1 MAVNAPATSN
11 EPVEAVVERLNDP
24 TVAASLVT
32 LLDNAEL
39 LSTLVLGLGGMLERG
54 DTIIDSVADGVN
66 ELKAASVA
74 DGIEH
79 LPTPAELAALTAA
92 LARAT
97 PVITEVL
104 DSSMV
109 SSDTVQLLSVISA
122 SAQEGAA
129 RARDAD
135 ASVSGVRDAFRAL
148 RDPDV
153 SRGLGVLVEIARSL
167 GRRVDQLPGPARGT
181 ARPGPRT

>member
-1 MAVNAPATSN
+1 MSANAPVTSN
-11 EPVEAVVERLNDP
+11 EPLEAVVERLNDP

-39 LSTLVLGLGGMLERG
+39 LSTLVLGLSGMLERG
-54 DTIIDSVADGVN
+54 DTIIDSVAAGVN
-66 ELKAASVA
+66 EMKAATLA
-74 DGIEH
+74 DGVEN
-79 LPTPAELAALTAA
+79 LPTPAELTALTAA

-109 SSDTVQLLSVISA
+109 SSDTVTLLSVISE

-129 RARDAD
+129 RARSAETP
-135 ASVSGVRDAFRAL
+135 VFGVRDAVRAF

-153 SRGLGVLVEIARSL
+153 GRGLGLLVEISRSL
-167 GRRVDQLPGPARGT
+167 GRRIDQLPGG
-181 ARPGPRT
+181 RP